1 MNLVE
6 GVEEIIIINPDSDN
20 DVEDILND
28 HEYIIF
34 NRKQPKGQR
43 WSVEDTYMLIEA
55 YEKFKLNFSIAKRR
69 KQVWKVIEEYLA
81 SKGVNV
87 LLMIIDFEITIL
99 TVCFAVSRAER
110 VYKVEELDSH
120 L

>member
-34 NRKQPKGQR
+34 NQKQSKGQR
-43 WSVEDTYMLIEA
+43 WSVEDTNTLIEA
-55 YEKFKLNFSIAKRR
+55 YERFKLNFSIAKRR
-69 KQVWKVIEEYLA
+69 KQVWKIIEDYLA
-81 SKGVNV
+81 SKGINV
-87 LLMIIDFEITIL
+87 LLMINFEINIF
-99 TVCFAVSRAER
+99 TVCFVVSRTECL
-110 VYKVEELDSH
+110 YKVEELDSH
-120 L
+120 V